1 MIFSPSQTSTF
12 QTCPMKHHLSRT
24 EGWRPRVL
32 AKRDLAAIVG
42 SAFAEGIASWNRV
55 RGDKCLA
62 YDQAPMAEVASGIAR
77 QSAEKAITRLT
88 DAGCTVP
95 TVLLPDVEYAPTV
108 AARAVERVCAN
119 DPIPADWTIVDVERP
134 FEDHGNARPDLVC
147 RDDTGALVIVDY
159 KCAMVLKDGYVAERL
174 DGYRR
179 SAQMYHYVWA
189 ARTVYADAEACRDE
203 MAGHYWA
210 MKNATVDRY
219 AIVLVRI
226 EPWKVWLQPY
236 TVDERLLKRWADSAW
251 TTWDRMSTPAIEGP
265 ASHWDACTTKFG
277 ECEFAKACW
286 DHDRDEAMMAL
297 DYVRVPREEAV

>member
-1 MIFSPSQTSTF
+1 MIFSPSRTSTY

-24 EGWRPRVL
+24 EGWRPRAL
-32 AKRDLAAIVG
+32 TKRDLAAIVG
-42 SAFAEGIASWNRV
+42 SAFAEGIAVWNRERPAMFV
-55 RGDKCLA
+55 SA
-62 YDQAPMAEVASGIAR
+62 SHTAEAEAER
-77 QSAEKAITRLT
+77 QIQRLL
-88 DAGCTVP
+88 DAGCIIP

-134 FEDHGNARPDLVC
+134 FEEHGNARPDLVC

-159 KCAMVLKDGYVAERL
+159 KCAMALKDGYVAERL

-179 SAQMYHYVWA
+179 SAQMHHYVWA
-189 ARTVYADAEACRDE
+189 ARTVYGESVDAEPWTVRYA
-203 MAGHYWA
+203 
-210 MKNATVDRY
+210 ATVDRY

-236 TVDERLLKRWADSAW
+236 TVDERMLRRWTDSAW
-251 TTWDRMSTPAIEGP
+251 ATWDRMGTPTIEGP
-265 ASHWDACTTKFG
+265 ASHWDACVTKFG
-277 ECEFAKACW
+277 PCEFMAACF
-286 DHDRDEAMMAL
+286 DHGLDEAMMAL